1 MEEQEENDHSK
12 EAEDWIEKNSSK
24 NKRKER
30 KKKDTNVAQSAAVS
44 KAKMLQMHSESA
56 RLVREMPIQLP
67 TVTPVVTHTFDTL
80 LSSILSRSKVLD
92 VVAPKFVSCLVTSNN
107 CLQRL

>member
-1 MEEQEENDHSK
+1 MEEQADNDDNK
-12 EAEDWIEKNSSK
+12 EAEEWIEKNSSK

-30 KKKDTNVAQSAAVS
+30 KKKESSVAQSAAVS

-67 TVTPVVTHTFDTL
+67 TVTPVVSHTFDNL
-80 LSSILSRSKVLD
+80 LSSILSRSKILD
-92 VVAPKFVSCLVTSNN
+92 VVAPKFVSYLM
-107 CLQRL
+107 